1 MFQKIKPEDITDNI
15 FQLINVDWTLIA
27 AGDSNKYNM
36 MTASWA
42 GMGNLWNKRV
52 VFTFIRPSRYTYEFT
67 EESDVFSLNFFEEKY
82 RSVLNLCGSK
92 SGRDI
97 DKMKE
102 PGLTPIEENGCVY
115 FEEARLVII
124 CKKVYYQDLIPAQFL
139 DPIIDSHYPNQDH
152 HRMYFGEILSVYRK

>member
-1 MFQKIKPEDITDNI
+1 MFQIIKSEDIEDNV
-15 FQLINVDWTLIA
+15 FKLIDQDWALIA
-27 AGDSNKYNM
+27 AGNKQKYNM

-42 GMGNLWNKRV
+42 GMGILWGKKV
-52 VFTFIRPSRYTYEFT
+52 VFIFIRPSRYTYKFV

-82 RSVLNLCGSK
+82 RPILNLCGTK

-102 PGLTPIEENGCVY
+102 PGLTSLEENNCVY

-124 CKKVYYQDLIPAQFL
+124 CKKIYYQDLIPAQFL
-139 DPIIDSHYPNQDH
+139 DTKIESNYANRDY
-152 HRMYFGEILSVYRK
+152 HRMYIGEILSVYRK

>member
-27 AGDSNKYNM
+27 AGNSNKYNM

-67 EESDVFSLNFFEEKY
+67 EESDTFS
-82 RSVLNLCGSK
+82 SVN
-92 SGRDI
+92 
-97 DKMKE
+97 
-102 PGLTPIEENGCVY
+102 T
-115 FEEARLVII
+115 
-124 CKKVYYQDLIPAQFL
+124 
-139 DPIIDSHYPNQDH
+139 
-152 HRMYFGEILSVYRK
+152 